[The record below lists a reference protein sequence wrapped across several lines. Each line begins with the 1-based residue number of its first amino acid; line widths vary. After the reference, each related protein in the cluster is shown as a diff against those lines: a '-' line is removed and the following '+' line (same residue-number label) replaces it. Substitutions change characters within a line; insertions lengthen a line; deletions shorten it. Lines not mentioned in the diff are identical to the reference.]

1 MQTLTYRFPADAVP
15 RRRVHRGVVASGDL
29 EVLLDPQPDALE
41 AGVAD
46 VVVRTS
52 VDGFDAVWAHVLERF
67 FARTPV
73 AGRWR
78 LNDAGATPGV
88 VALRLRQAADDALA
102 PAPTATPT
110 PTPARGDEATR

>member
-1 MQTLTYRFPADAVP
+1 MQTLTFRFPADAAP

-29 EVLLDPQPDALE
+29 EVLLDPAP
-41 AGVAD
+41 AGVEDGVAE

-52 VDGFDAVWAHVLERF
+52 VDGYDAVWQHVLERF

-78 LNDAGATPGV
+78 VNDAGATPGV

-102 PAPTATPT
+102 EEAP
-110 PTPARGDEATR
+110 R

>member
-1 MQTLTYRFPADAVP
+1 MQTLTFRFPADTAP

-29 EVLLDPQPDALE
+29 EVLLDPHADALA
-41 AGVAD
+41 AGVAE

-52 VDGFDAVWAHVLERF
+52 VDGFDAVWQHVLERF

-78 LNDAGATPGV
+78 VNDAGATPGV
-88 VALRLRQAADDALA
+88 VALRLRQTADEALA
-102 PAPTATPT
+102 DEPLLAETDADG
-110 PTPARGDEATR
+110 PAR